1 MIPRWTIMAYKLPQI
16 VQRCSQ
22 PAQLKL
28 TFNQIGEELKME
40 IMNIPLGRYKNKNG
54 QKLTK
59 HSQVG
64 RKVGRQ
70 VVGTQEICN
79 DRRITVK
86 IDSIEVD

>member
-64 RKVGRQ
+64 RQ
-70 VVGTQEICN
+70 VVGTQEICK